1 MRGKL
6 PIVQQYMTRIPME
19 VEQCQTVDEAI
30 QLMRAHGIR
39 HIPVMN
45 GSHLK
50 GIVSDRDLLQIRLN
64 DKHSGKHLLNDICQ
78 QDVLSVSPIAL
89 VDAVARL
96 MLKRKVGSAVVVD
109 GGFVVGIF
117 TTTDAL
123 RVLSDLGGPS

>member
-39 HIPVMN
+39 HVPVMN

-78 QDVLSVSPIAL
+78 QDVLSVSPIAQ
-89 VDAVARL
+89 VEEVAGL